1 MYFVVICFFFLLSNF
16 VFISQ
21 IFRSQYKGCDRKLL
35 QREYY
40 NLNSSGSYFGPS
52 KLHESLKARE
62 INIGTYKISKW
73 LINQDDNSL
82 HKPARCPV
90 KRAKVVVSGID
101 NQWDL
106 ADMSSLSKFNKSI
119 KFLLV
124 VIDIFSRFV
133 WVQSSKNKNGKE
145 VVKGFKQ
152 ILHKGRK
159 FKKLRTDKGSEFTN
173 RLLQQ
178 YLKYTFSQLK
188 IQTPRRIIQSVLYR
202 L

>member
-1 MYFVVICFFFLLSNF
+1 M
-16 VFISQ
+16 
-21 IFRSQYKGCDRKLL
+21 
-35 QREYY
+35 
-40 NLNSSGSYFGPS
+40 
-52 KLHESLKARE
+52 KARE
-62 INIGTYKISKW
+62 INIGTYKIRNW
-73 LINQDDNSL
+73 LNNQDDYSL
-82 HKPARCPV
+82 QKPARRPV

-124 VIDIFSRFV
+124 VIDIFSQFV
-133 WVQSSKNKNGKE
+133 WVQSLKNKNGKE

-152 ILHKGRK
+152 VLHKGRK
-159 FKKLRTDKGSEFTN
+159 CKKLRTDKGSEFTN

-188 IQTPRRIIQSVLYR
+188 IQTQRRIIQSVLYR

>member
-1 MYFVVICFFFLLSNF
+1 MFFFF
-16 VFISQ
+16 CFQ
-21 IFRSQYKGCDRKLL
+21 ILFSFHKFLGLNTRDAIGKLL